1 MKKSIIWN
9 VKTRP
14 CLVSATLLICVISAI
29 SVISGLAQSPEKMSY
44 QAVVRDASD
53 NLVTN
58 QSVGMQIS
66 ILQGSAGGTAV
77 YVETQTPTTNT
88 NGLVTIEIGSGT
100 VVTGDFTTIDWTN
113 GPYFIKTE
121 TDPTGGTTYTITGTS
136 QLLSVPYA
144 LHAKTAE
151 SVTGTITET
160 DPVFGS
166 SVANSITASD
176 TANWNNHTIDTD
188 TQLDSTGVAA
198 LGYVAG
204 AHTVDTDTQL
214 DSTGVASLGFV
225 AGAHTIDTD
234 TQLDSTDIA
243 NLGYVAGTIS
253 ETDPVFGSSVA
264 GGITGADTT
273 NWNNKLD
280 TEIDADTTNELQNL
294 SLSNDTLYISS
305 GTSVILTDADSTN
318 ELQNLSLAGDTLS
331 ISNGNNVILTDNV
344 NDADADST
352 NELQSFSISFG
363 DTLFISNSNFV
374 IIPGLYAANLVC
386 EDSVQ
391 DADGNWY
398 DVVKIGSQCWMA
410 ENLNV
415 GTYVPVAAGGQAPA
429 GTQKYCQ
436 NLSGVNDPAC
446 PFGGLYEW
454 DEMMDGSLTCNGT
467 GAPPNDGCVT
477 VVQGICPTGWHIPS
491 HYEWTTLEKNVG
503 SNPGAFP
510 YDVTTTGLLG
520 TDEGGSLKQT
530 GITNWTTPNTGA
542 TNSSAFTALP
552 GGYSWS
558 GAFFN
563 VGSNGYWWS
572 ATENSGTDA
581 WGRYLNYTEARINR
595 NYGTNKAFGFSVR
608 CLQD

>member
-1 MKKSIIWN
+1 MKKSILWN

-14 CLVSATLLICVISAI
+14 RLVSATIKTNLVSATLLICVISAI

-160 DPVFGS
+160 DPVYGS
-166 SVANSITASD
+166 SVASSITVAD

-204 AHTVDTDTQL
+204 AHTVN
-214 DSTGVASLGFV
+214 
-225 AGAHTIDTD
+225 TD

-253 ETDPVFGSSVA
+253 ETDPIYGSSIA
-264 GGITGADTT
+264 SGITGTDTT
-273 NWNNKLD
+273 NWNNHTVDTDTQLD
-280 TEIDADTTNELQNL
+280 STGVATLGYVAGAHTVNTDTQLDSTGVAALGYVAGTHTVNTDTQLDSTGVATLGYVAGAHTIDTDTQLDSTGMATLGFVAGAHTDSTAIANMGFVTGSTYAVGDFALGGIVFWVDETGQHGLVCAKTDQSAGMRWYAGTYGYTRAYGDGPYSGEMNTSIIIASQVAIGDDGATYAAFVCAELQVTEGGKTYGDWYLPSKQELNLMYQNKATIDATATANGGTAFANV
-294 SLSNDTLYISS
+294 YYWSS
-305 GTSVILTDADSTN
+305 TEYNNVSAWRQDFGTGPPSTN
-318 ELQNLSLAGDTLS
+318 GKTDT
-331 ISNGNNVILTDNV
+331 
-344 NDADADST
+344 
-352 NELQSFSISFG
+352 
-363 DTLFISNSNFV
+363 
-374 IIPGLYAANLVC
+374 P
-386 EDSVQ
+386 
-391 DADGNWY
+391 
-398 DVVKIGSQCWMA
+398 
-410 ENLNV
+410 
-415 GTYVPVAAGGQAPA
+415 YV
-429 GTQKYCQ
+429 
-436 NLSGVNDPAC
+436 
-446 PFGGLYEW
+446 
-454 DEMMDGSLTCNGT
+454 
-467 GAPPNDGCVT
+467 
-477 VVQGICPTGWHIPS
+477 
-491 HYEWTTLEKNVG
+491 
-503 SNPGAFP
+503 
-510 YDVTTTGLLG
+510 
-520 TDEGGSLKQT
+520 
-530 GITNWTTPNTGA
+530 
-542 TNSSAFTALP
+542 
-552 GGYSWS
+552 
-558 GAFFN
+558 
-563 VGSNGYWWS
+563 
-572 ATENSGTDA
+572 
-581 WGRYLNYTEARINR
+581 R
-595 NYGTNKAFGFSVR
+595 SVR
-608 CLQD
+608 AF